1 MSTFRIHPLLGLA
14 LALFATAATAATHG
28 TASVRYDHPEN
39 FTETR
44 EVRAFAP
51 MRADSG
57 YLDTLKAY
65 IEKRAAAML
74 PPGQRLEIV
83 VTDVDRAGS
92 YLPSAGRPDPV
103 RIVKDSYPPR
113 INLHFRLLDADG
125 KVVREGDRRLVGLGF
140 MYDSPARLSDSDPL
154 RHEKRLIDRWLS
166 RGLARL

>member
-1 MSTFRIHPLLGLA
+1 
-14 LALFATAATAATHG
+14 LFATVAAAAATHG

-51 MRADSG
+51 TRADSG

-74 PPGQRLEIV
+74 PQGQRLEIV

-113 INLHFRLLDADG
+113 INLHFRLFDDAG
-125 KVVREGDRRLVGLGF
+125 KVIREGDRRLVGLGF

-166 RGLARL
+166 RGPAKL